1 MGYFLEPCLDEARV
15 LFYVGG
21 AEVDKYI
28 HKEEDVD
35 DDLQLEET
43 RGVHLDKGSPDRK
56 EGGCVYEQDHDDDI
70 PETSEL
76 RVREDNES

>member
-15 LFYVGG
+15 LVYVGG

-35 DDLQLEET
+35 DDLQLKET
-43 RGVHLDKGSPDRK
+43 RGVHFDKGSPDWK
-56 EGGCVYEQDHDDDI
+56 EGGCVYE
-70 PETSEL
+70 
-76 RVREDNES
+76 

>member
-15 LFYVGG
+15 LVYVGG

-43 RGVHLDKGSPDRK
+43 WGVNFDKGSPDRK
-56 EGGCVYEQDHDDDI
+56 EGSCVYEQDHDDDI

-76 RVREDNES
+76 RVR